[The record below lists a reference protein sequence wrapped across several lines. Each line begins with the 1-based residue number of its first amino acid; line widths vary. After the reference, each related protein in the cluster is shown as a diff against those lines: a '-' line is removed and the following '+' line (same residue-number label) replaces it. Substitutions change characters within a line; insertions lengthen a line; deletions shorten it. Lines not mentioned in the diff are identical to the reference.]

1 MDWSGKTH
9 LLSKEK
15 YNCRPQLLLDRF
27 GFNETSES
35 VDNFNVTNQL
45 SVTFTGIPFKP
56 FAAEMNSTLR
66 KVCYK

>member
-1 MDWSGKTH
+1 MGKGRYYH
-9 LLSKEK
+9 MANLLF
-15 YNCRPQLLLDRF
+15 YGF

>member
-1 MDWSGKTH
+1 MAN
-9 LLSKEK
+9 LLF
-15 YNCRPQLLLDRF
+15 YGF

-56 FAAEMNSTLR
+56 FAVEMNSTLR